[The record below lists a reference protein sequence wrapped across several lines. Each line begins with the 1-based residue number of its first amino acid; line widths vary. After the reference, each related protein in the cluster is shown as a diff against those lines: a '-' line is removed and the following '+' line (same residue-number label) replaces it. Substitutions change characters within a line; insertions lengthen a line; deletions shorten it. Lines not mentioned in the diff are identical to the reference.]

1 VTDLRRSAA
10 FGLQWSTASQFFR
23 QGVQVLTTILLARLL
38 APSDFGLVSMAAVVT
53 AFVQVFGDLGTA
65 SAVIQRKHVSGDFL
79 SSIFWGNTLFGIV
92 VTAVVAAIAPLAA
105 AFFGDPRVASI
116 LRVLSLG
123 FLAGGLGIVQ
133 KAVMERDLAFRRLAY
148 LETAATAAG
157 AVVGIG
163 LAFSGAGA
171 WSLVWQSVATAAATT
186 VLFWFGARWRPGWV
200 FRWSEVR
207 PVAGYSANL
216 TGFNVL
222 NYFARNADYILIGRF
237 LGAVPLGYYTL
248 AYRIMFYPLQHIS
261 TVVGRVALPLFSRIQ
276 EDDGAFRAAYVK
288 ANCGI
293 ALAVVPMM
301 LGLWALAEPAV
312 LFLFGPRWGPV
323 VPLVLILAPIGMLQ
337 SVGSTVGT
345 IYQVKGRTDL
355 MLRWGI
361 VAGALAVFSFVVGLR
376 WGVVGVAASYA
387 AASLLLAYPNFAIP
401 FRLIGLG
408 MGEFLAALARPLAA
422 GGIML
427 ALVLAGRFLLPPDL
441 PGGWVLSILV
451 PAGAAAYG
459 AATWM
464 LNREQFR
471 ETVDLLLGR

>member
-1 VTDLRRSAA
+1 MTDLRRSAA

-38 APSDFGLVSMAAVVT
+38 SPSDFGLVSMAAVVI

-65 SAVIQRKHVSGDFL
+65 SAVIQRKHVSRDFL
-79 SSIFWGNTLFGIV
+79 SSIFWGNVLFGIV
-92 VTAVVAAIAPLAA
+92 VTAVVAALAPLAA

-116 LRVLSLG
+116 LQVLSLG
-123 FLAGGLGIVQ
+123 FLAGGLGSVQ

-157 AVVGIG
+157 AVVGIW
-163 LAFSGAGA
+163 LALSGAGV
-171 WSLVWQSVATAAATT
+171 WSLAWQSVATAAATT
-186 VLFWFGARWRPGWV
+186 ALFWFGTRWRPGWI
-200 FRWSEVR
+200 FRWPEVR
-207 PVAGYSANL
+207 SVSSYSLHL

-248 AYRIMFYPLQHIS
+248 AYRIMFYPLQNIS

-276 EDDGAFRAAYVK
+276 EDDGAFRSGYVK

-312 LFLFGPRWGPV
+312 LLLFGPRWAPV

-361 VAGALAVFSFVVGLR
+361 GAGALAVFSFAVGLR

-387 AASLLLAYPNFAIP
+387 VASLLLAYPNFAIP

-408 MGEFLAALARPLAA
+408 MGEFLA
-422 GGIML
+422 
-427 ALVLAGRFLLPPDL
+427 
-441 PGGWVLSILV
+441 
-451 PAGAAAYG
+451 
-459 AATWM
+459 
-464 LNREQFR
+464 
-471 ETVDLLLGR
+471 

>member
-1 VTDLRRSAA
+1 
-10 FGLQWSTASQFFR
+10 
-23 QGVQVLTTILLARLL
+23 VQLLTTVLLARLL
-38 APSDFGLVSMAAVVT
+38 APSDFGLVSMAAVVI
-53 AFVQVFGDLGTA
+53 ALVQVFGDLGIA
-65 SAVIQRKHVSGDFL
+65 SVVIQRKRVSADFL
-79 SSIFWGNTLFGIV
+79 SSIFWASALFGIV
-92 VTAVVAAIAPLAA
+92 VTAAVAAFAPLAA

-123 FLAGGLGIVQ
+123 FLAGGLGTVQ
-133 KAVMERDLAFRRLAY
+133 RAVLERDLAFRRLAY

-157 AVVGIG
+157 AAVGIG
-163 LAFSGAGA
+163 LALSGAGA
-171 WSLVWQSVATAAATT
+171 WSLAWQSVATAAATT
-186 VLFWFGARWRPGWV
+186 ALFWFGARWRPGWV
-200 FRWSEVR
+200 FLWSEVR
-207 PVAGYSANL
+207 SVSSYSLNL

-248 AYRIMFYPLQHIS
+248 AYRIMFYPLQNIS

-276 EDDGAFRAAYVK
+276 EDDGAFRSAYVK
-288 ANCGI
+288 ANGGI

-301 LGLWALAEPAV
+301 LGLWAVAEPAV
-312 LFLFGPRWGPV
+312 LLLFGPRWAPV
-323 VPLVLILAPIGMLQ
+323 VPLVLILAPIGLLQ

-361 VAGALAVFSFVVGLR
+361 AAGALVVISFAVGLR

-408 MGEFLAALARPLAA
+408 MRQFLSALARPMAA

-427 ALVLAGRFLLPPDL
+427 VLVLAGRLLLPPDL
-441 PGGWVLSILV
+441 AGAWVLSILV
-451 PAGAAAYG
+451 PAGAAVYF
-459 AATWM
+459 AATWF
-464 LNREQFR
+464 LNRDQFT